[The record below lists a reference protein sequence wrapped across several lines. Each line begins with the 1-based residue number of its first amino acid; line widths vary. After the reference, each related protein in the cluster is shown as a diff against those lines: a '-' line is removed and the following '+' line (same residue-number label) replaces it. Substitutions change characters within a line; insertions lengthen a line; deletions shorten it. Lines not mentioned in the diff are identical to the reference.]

1 MRPPTIIILAILLL
15 ASAAPATAQLAAN
28 VTLACDFP
36 AAEAVQKVKP
46 GKKGNISDGMIRIGA
61 EKIIFEICPGCAW
74 KKTKARWKVT
84 PDHYLL
90 HSDSG
95 ISFRIARQDGSAVFT
110 LTAAEDAFYF
120 SGQVESR
127 GQCQILAPSLVKHSR

>member
-1 MRPPTIIILAILLL
+1 MRPPIIILAILLL
-15 ASAAPATAQLAAN
+15 ASSTPAAAQLAAN

-46 GKKGNISDGMIRIGA
+46 GKGNVSDGMIRIAA

-74 KKTKARWKVT
+74 KKTRARWKVT
-84 PDHYLL
+84 PDRYLL
-90 HSDSG
+90 DSGSG

-110 LTAAEDAFYF
+110 ITAAEDDFYF

-127 GQCQILAPSLVKHSR
+127 GQCQILAPSVVKHRR